1 MNGFHAKPLSLLVI
15 WASTLIFTSHAL
27 SATTLAFQ
35 LAQAVLPDDP
45 KTLPNAAPVRL
56 IPPRSVAP
64 KAISDNRSK
73 QSVISKVYTPVSP
86 SDGSDGPV
94 AIQTLS
100 DLDSDSVGIIDDT
113 NGGLGI
119 EMWQGSSRSFVTRAI
134 ALLPSRIRSP
144 TMRKLMRRLLLTQ
157 AVAPKR
163 IKSQPGLLALRVGAL
178 FASGDIKSALA
189 LISSTS
195 SRPAEEYLA
204 RIGIDGRLF
213 GNDTAGACQMVRAY
227 SDEFRGVYWQQAIA
241 FCLAMAGKK
250 AEAAL
255 MSDVLAERS
264 NAIHPAF
271 FAAMERLSGAT
282 PPKIVSLMGPSALI
296 LSLMRS
302 AGLALPEDITEKASP
317 AAVRAIALSPN
328 AALDIRLTAAEE
340 AVELGVI
347 DSKTLGEIYNAV
359 TFEPAV
365 LENAVAN
372 ASKIWGAGGRALLVQ
387 AAMQSESALARA
399 KIMAAALQL
408 ARKNGRWRL
417 MALGFAPLVG
427 ALTPSSELAWFSG
440 DAARILI
447 VANDAVSARKWL
459 ALANE
464 RGMREGPKIELWPL
478 NILLSED
485 AIDNITSEEILTWWK
500 AWANASEGG
509 AVRVRTFF
517 SLINSMGVAIPSE
530 LWAMIPDDGKPE
542 KNYGPGAS
550 VRNALSQAAAAGS
563 RGGTVVL
570 SLIALGARGTG
581 PENLYAVELSIAA
594 LKRVGFDKEAQAIAL
609 EMAIEAGL

>member
-1 MNGFHAKPLSLLVI
+1 
-15 WASTLIFTSHAL
+15 
-27 SATTLAFQ
+27 
-35 LAQAVLPDDP
+35 
-45 KTLPNAAPVRL
+45 
-56 IPPRSVAP
+56 
-64 KAISDNRSK
+64 
-73 QSVISKVYTPVSP
+73 
-86 SDGSDGPV
+86 
-94 AIQTLS
+94 
-100 DLDSDSVGIIDDT
+100 
-113 NGGLGI
+113 
-119 EMWQGSSRSFVTRAI
+119 
-134 ALLPSRIRSP
+134 
-144 TMRKLMRRLLLTQ
+144 
-157 AVAPKR
+157 
-163 IKSQPGLLALRVGAL
+163 L

-227 SDEFRGVYWQQAIA
+227 SDEFKGVYWQQAIA

-264 NAIHPAF
+264 NTIHPAF
-271 FAAMERLSGAT
+271 FAAMERLSGAA
-282 PPKIVSLMGPSALI
+282 PPEIVSLIGPSALI

-340 AVELGVI
+340 AVEVGVL

-365 LENAVAN
+365 LVNAVAN
-372 ASKIWGAGGRALLVQ
+372 ASKRWGAGGRALLVQ
-387 AAMQSESALARA
+387 AAIQSASAAARA
-399 KIMAAALQL
+399 KIMAAGLQL

-427 ALTPSSELAWFSG
+427 ALTPSPELAWFSG

-447 VANDAVSARKWL
+447 AANDVVAARKWL
-459 ALANE
+459 AVANE
-464 RGMREGPKIELWPL
+464 RGLRDRQKIELWPL
-478 NILLSED
+478 HILLSED

-500 AWANASEGG
+500 AWANASEGR

-530 LWAMIPDDGKPE
+530 LWAMIPDDGKTE

-570 SLIALGARGTG
+570 SLIALGERGTG
-581 PENLYAVELSIAA
+581 PENLYAVEMSIAA

-609 EMAIEAGL
+609 EMAIESGL

>member
-1 MNGFHAKPLSLLVI
+1 MNGSLAKLPSFLVTL
-15 WASTLIFTSHAL
+15 ASVLIFAPYVSPVTAL
-27 SATTLAFQ
+27 PFQ
-35 LAQAVLPDDP
+35 LAQLA
-45 KTLPNAAPVRL
+45 LPNKTKAPANNAPVRL
-56 IPPRSVAP
+56 VPRRSVAP
-64 KAISDNRSK
+64 ETKSATES
-73 QSVISKVYTPVSP
+73 QQLALPKVYKPVSP

-119 EMWQGSSRSFVTRAI
+119 EMWQGASREFVTRAI
-134 ALLPSRIRSP
+134 SMLPSRVRSP

-163 IKSQPGLLALRVGAL
+163 IRSQPGLLALRVGAL
-178 FASGDIKSALA
+178 FALGDIKSALA

-204 RIGIDGRLF
+204 RIAIDGRF
-213 GNDTAGACQMVRAY
+213 FRNDTAGACQRVRDY
-227 SDEFRGVYWQQAIA
+227 SNQFKGVYWQQAIA

-264 NAIHPAF
+264 STIHPAF

-282 PPKIVSLMGPSALI
+282 PPKVASLKGPSALL

-317 AAVRAIALSPN
+317 AAIRAIALSPN
-328 AALDIRLTAAEE
+328 ATIDIRLIAAEE
-340 AVELGVI
+340 AGEVGVL
-347 DSKTLGEIYNAV
+347 DRKKLLEIYKAV
-359 TFEPAV
+359 NFEHTI
-365 LENAVAN
+365 LEDAFAS
-372 ASKIWGAGGRALLVQ
+372 ASKNWGARGRALLIQ
-387 AAMQSESALARA
+387 AAMNSESAATRA
-399 KIMAAALQL
+399 KRMAAALQL
-408 ARKNGRWRL
+408 AREKGQWRL

-427 ALTPSSELAWFSG
+427 ALTPSAELAWFSG

-447 VANDAVSARKWL
+447 AANDLVAARNWL
-459 ALANE
+459 SFAKEQELRDGE
-464 RGMREGPKIELWPL
+464 KVTLWPL
-478 NILLSED
+478 HILLSED
-485 AIDNITSEEILTWWK
+485 PVGKATPEAILAWWK
-500 AWANASEGG
+500 ARTNTSGDSTA
-509 AVRVRTFF
+509 RVRTFF
-517 SLINSMGVAIPSE
+517 SLINSMGAAIPSE
-530 LWAMIPDDGKPE
+530 LWAIISDDGKSAN
-542 KNYGPGAS
+542 NYGPGAS

-570 SLIALGARGTG
+570 SLIALGDRGTD
-581 PENLYAVELSIAA
+581 PENLYAAEMSIAA
-594 LKRVGFDKEAQAIAL
+594 LKRLGFDKEAQAIAL
-609 EMAIEAGL
+609 EIAIEAGL